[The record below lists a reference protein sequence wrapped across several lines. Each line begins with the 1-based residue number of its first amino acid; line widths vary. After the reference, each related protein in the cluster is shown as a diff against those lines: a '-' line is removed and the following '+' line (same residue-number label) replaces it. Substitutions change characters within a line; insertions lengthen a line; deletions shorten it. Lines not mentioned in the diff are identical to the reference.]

1 MPGLFQSLELG
12 KRALLT
18 HQMSMQTVGHNI
30 ANVNTA
36 GYRRQRVTVTSTL
49 PDVQTYGILGTGIKA
64 TDVRHMRDLFLGNQ
78 FRQNNKSLG
87 QWAYSSKTFDQV
99 EALFNEPGDATM
111 GTLLNDFWGG
121 WSELSTEPENAS
133 YREAVLEQSNL
144 LVNGLHEM
152 ARQLT
157 ALQDSVDRDLV
168 NLTTEVNRLAKEIGR
183 LNRDIKRSELGG
195 IQANDLRDYRDV
207 LIDQLSG
214 IIDVNTSKN
223 DDGSMIVYIGA
234 MALVDGDKVLA
245 IDTEVIND
253 KGTIKHELVWAGTS
267 ISFKNLNGQIKG
279 LLESRDVIIPDYL
292 EKLDQI
298 AQTLVE
304 EVNSLHRS
312 GYGLDNSTGINFFDS
327 RFTTAATIRISD
339 VVLNDTDKI
348 AAASLQ
354 DSVGD
359 NTIALALYGLRNQLI
374 MKGNSITMNDFYN
387 SLVGTLGVETREAQ
401 SFTDN
406 YELLGHQINNARQS
420 VEGVSLDE
428 EMANLVKFQH
438 AYDAAARVITAVDQ
452 ALDTVIHGM
461 GIVGR

>member
-36 GYRRQRVTVTSTL
+36 GYRRQRVTVTTTL

-87 QWAYSSKTFDQV
+87 QW
-99 EALFNEPGDATM
+99 
-111 GTLLNDFWGG
+111 
-121 WSELSTEPENAS
+121 TEPENAS

-183 LNRDIKRSELGG
+183 LNHDIKRSELGSV
-195 IQANDLRDYRDV
+195 QANDLRDYRDV

-234 MALVDGDKVLA
+234 MALVDADKVLS
-245 IDTEVIND
+245 IDTEIIND

-267 ISFKNLNGQIKG
+267 LSFKNLNGQIKG

-298 AQTLVE
+298 ARTLVE

-327 RFTTAATIRISD
+327 RFMTATTIRISD

-359 NTIALALYGLRNQLI
+359 NTTALALYELRNQLI